1 MELSYEQ
8 IEAKRHN
15 SFSDAIKQIKK
26 ETKKWKYIIQSET
39 GSNEELNSFVL
50 ELLRSVRS
58 IGDDDFYNSVKD
70 EITNISSQID
80 DALNNLNVM
89 ERKLNEMKGQ
99 SNHKDLEN

>member
-1 MELSYEQ
+1 MRS
-8 IEAKRHN
+8 
-15 SFSDAIKQIKK
+15 QIK
-26 ETKKWKYIIQSET
+26 IIEEKGIINVDEYLEAVQQAKTDIDKRS
-39 GSNEELNSFVL
+39 EELNSFVL

-70 EITNISSQID
+70 EITNISGQID
-80 DALNNLNVM
+80 HALNNLNVM